1 MTRRELRFS
10 GFGGQGVIT
19 MAHVLGHAVSL
30 HADMAATM
38 TEAYGPEKT
47 GGFSRADL
55 VVADDEI
62 GYPNVV
68 EPGLFVAFS
77 QEAFERDFESV
88 ADDGVVLVERDLI
101 DPSSVLELWDGT
113 AIELLT
119 VPAVETADE
128 LGNRVVAN
136 IVMLGATVEATDFV
150 PAETVR
156 EAIRDIVPDG
166 TEALNERAFDRGRR
180 ELDDPEP
187 RTEVVR

>member
-30 HADMAATM
+30 YADRAATM

-55 VVADDEI
+55 VIADDEI

-68 EPGLFVAFS
+68 EPELFVAFS
-77 QEAFERDFESV
+77 QEAYERDLGSV
-88 ADDGVVLVERDLI
+88 ADDGFVLVERDLI
-101 DPSSVLELWDGT
+101 DPSSLLELWDDSD
-113 AIELLT
+113 IELLT

-136 IVMLGATVEATDFV
+136 IVMLGATVEVTDIV

-156 EAIRDIVPDG
+156 EAVRDIVPEG
-166 TEALNERAFDRGRR
+166 TETLNERAFDRGRQ
-180 ELDDPEP
+180 ELDDPEAQ
-187 RTEVVR
+187 TEVVQ